1 MTSTMSRQTP
11 HPSSGEGDHLLAI
24 RDLNVYYGESHI
36 LRNVD
41 LSIAPG
47 QMACLIGLNGV
58 GKTTLVKALLG
69 MLPVQEG
76 KILLN
81 PSLASRE
88 LIGFVPQRC
97 DLNPTLSTTVSE
109 FVLLG
114 LAGLRIKEKETLERL
129 SWALEKMSLEDM
141 RLRNYWSLS
150 GGQRQRAL
158 VARALVRRPKLLIAD
173 EATKDL
179 DLSTTIALMQSL
191 TDLNRNENLTVLFIT
206 HDLALAARFCTHTA
220 LFING
225 VVRTGSCQVVLNS
238 EDLERAYGV
247 PVWVH
252 RDPAG
257 ALSVHIDGGGTPP

>member
-1 MTSTMSRQTP
+1 MENDQIVLEVSKLSLAYGKRMVLKDVNLQVLA
-11 HPSSGEGDHLLAI
+11 GEFWFFLG
-24 RDLNVYYGESHI
+24 
-36 LRNVD
+36 
-41 LSIAPG
+41 P
-47 QMACLIGLNGV
+47 NGV

-76 KILLN
+76 KIFLN

-114 LAGLRIKEKETLERL
+114 LAGLKIKKKETLDRL
-129 SWALEKMSLEDM
+129 AWALEKMSLEGM

-252 RDPAG
+252 QDPAG
-257 ALSVHIDGGGTPP
+257 ALSVHIDGGGTPR

>member
-1 MTSTMSRQTP
+1 MENDKLVLKVSRLSLAYGKKIVLRDVNLQVMT
-11 HPSSGEGDHLLAI
+11 GEFWFFLG
-24 RDLNVYYGESHI
+24 
-36 LRNVD
+36 
-41 LSIAPG
+41 P
-47 QMACLIGLNGV
+47 NGV

-69 MLPVQEG
+69 MVPVQGGE
-76 KILLN
+76 IFLN
-81 PSLASRE
+81 PNFAKRE

-114 LAGLRIKEKETLERL
+114 LVGLRIKKKETLERL
-129 SWALEKMSLEDM
+129 SWALEKMNLEDM

-179 DLSTTIALMQSL
+179 DLSTTIGLMQSL

-238 EDLERAYGV
+238 GDLERAYGV

-252 RDPAG
+252 QEPTG
-257 ALSVHIDGGGTPP
+257 ALSVHIDGEGTPP

>member
-1 MTSTMSRQTP
+1 MENDQIVLDVSRLSLAYGKRIVLKDVNLQVMA
-11 HPSSGEGDHLLAI
+11 GEFWFFLG
-24 RDLNVYYGESHI
+24 
-36 LRNVD
+36 
-41 LSIAPG
+41 P
-47 QMACLIGLNGV
+47 NGV

-69 MLPVQEG
+69 MLPIQEG
-76 KILLN
+76 KIFLN
-81 PSLASRE
+81 PSFASRE

-114 LAGLRIKEKETLERL
+114 LAGLRTEKKETLERL
-129 SWALEKMSLEDM
+129 SWALEKMNLDNM
-141 RLRNYWSLS
+141 RLKNYWSLS

-191 TDLNRNENLTVLFIT
+191 NDLNRKENLTVLFIT

-220 LFING
+220 LFIDG
-225 VVRTGSCQVVLNS
+225 CVRTGTCQVVLNS

-252 RDPAG
+252 QDPTG
-257 ALSVHIDGGGTPP
+257 ALSVHIHGERTPQ

>member
-1 MTSTMSRQTP
+1 MENQECIFKITGLTLAY
-11 HPSSGEGDHLLAI
+11 GD
-24 RDLNVYYGESHI
+24 RTI
-36 LRNVD
+36 LRDVNLDV
-41 LSIAPG
+41 
-47 QMACLIGLNGV
+47 MAGEFWFFLGPNGV
-58 GKTTLVKALLG
+58 GKTTLIKALLG
-69 MLPVQEG
+69 MLPAQEG

-81 PSLASRE
+81 PSFTSRE

-114 LAGLRIKEKETLERL
+114 LAGLRTGKKETLERL
-129 SWALEKMSLEDM
+129 CWALEKMNLEDM

-179 DLSTTIALMQSL
+179 DLSTTISLMQSL

-225 VVRTGSCQVVLNS
+225 FVRTGSCQVVLNS

-252 RDPAG
+252 QDPTG
-257 ALSVHIDGGGTPP
+257 ALSVHIHGEGGPS

>member
-1 MTSTMSRQTP
+1 MENDQIVLKVSKLTLAYGKKIVLRDVNLQVMT
-11 HPSSGEGDHLLAI
+11 
-24 RDLNVYYGESHI
+24 
-36 LRNVD
+36 
-41 LSIAPG
+41 G
-47 QMACLIGLNGV
+47 QFWFFLGPNGV

-76 KILLN
+76 EIFLN
-81 PSLASRE
+81 PNFASRD

-97 DLNPTLSTTVSE
+97 DLNPTLSTTVRE
-109 FVLLG
+109 FLLLG
-114 LAGLRIKEKETLERL
+114 LAGLRIEKKETLERL
-129 SWALEKMSLEDM
+129 SWALEKMKLEDM

-220 LFING
+220 LFVNG
-225 VVRTGSCQVVLNS
+225 LVRTGSCQVVLNS
-238 EDLERAYGV
+238 EDLEKAYGV

-252 RDPAG
+252 QDPTG
-257 ALSVHIDGGGTPP
+257 ALSVHIDGGETLP

>member
-1 MTSTMSRQTP
+1 MEKDQIVLEVSRLSLAYGKRMVLKDVSLQVMA
-11 HPSSGEGDHLLAI
+11 GEFWFFLG
-24 RDLNVYYGESHI
+24 
-36 LRNVD
+36 
-41 LSIAPG
+41 P
-47 QMACLIGLNGV
+47 NGV
-58 GKTTLVKALLG
+58 GKTTLIKALLG

-76 KILLN
+76 KIFLN
-81 PSLASRE
+81 PNLASRE

-97 DLNPTLSTTVSE
+97 DLNPTLSTTVRE

-114 LAGLRIKEKETLERL
+114 LAGLKIKKQEILDRL
-129 SWALEKMSLEDM
+129 SWALEKMNLENM
-141 RLRNYWSLS
+141 RTRNYWSLS

-179 DLSTTIALMQSL
+179 DLSSTIGLMQSL

-225 VVRTGSCQVVLNS
+225 FVRTGSCQVVLNS

-252 RDPAG
+252 QDPTG
-257 ALSVHIDGGGTPP
+257 AISVHINGGGTSP

>member
-1 MTSTMSRQTP
+1 MGSDQIVLEVSRL
-11 HPSSGEGDHLLAI
+11 SLAYGKRMVL
-24 RDLNVYYGESHI
+24 RDVN
-36 LRNVD
+36 LRV
-41 LSIAPG
+41 
-47 QMACLIGLNGV
+47 MASEFWFFLGPNGV

-69 MLPVQEG
+69 MLPVQDG
-76 KILLN
+76 KIFLN
-81 PSLASRE
+81 PSFASRE

-114 LAGLRIKEKETLERL
+114 LAGLRTEKKETLERL
-129 SWALEKMSLEDM
+129 SWALEKMNLEDM

-150 GGQRQRAL
+150 GGQRQKAL

-225 VVRTGSCQVVLNS
+225 LVRTGSCQVVLNS

-252 RDPAG
+252 QNPTG
-257 ALSVHIDGGGTPP
+257 ALSVHIHGEGTPP

>member
-1 MTSTMSRQTP
+1 MENDKIVLEVSKLSLGYGGKMVLRDVSLQVRA
-11 HPSSGEGDHLLAI
+11 GEFWFFLG
-24 RDLNVYYGESHI
+24 
-36 LRNVD
+36 
-41 LSIAPG
+41 P
-47 QMACLIGLNGV
+47 NGV

-76 KILLN
+76 SIFLN

-114 LAGLRIKEKETLERL
+114 LAGLKIKKKETLDRL
-129 SWALEKMSLEDM
+129 SWAIEKMNLENM

-179 DLSTTIALMQSL
+179 DLSTTIGLMQSL
-191 TDLNRNENLTVLFIT
+191 TDLNRNENLTILFIT

-225 VVRTGSCQVVLNS
+225 VVRTGSCQIVLNS
-238 EDLERAYGV
+238 EDLGKAYGV

-252 RDPAG
+252 QDPAG
-257 ALSVHIDGGGTPP
+257 ALSVHVDGGGTPP